1 MPSLYSPA
9 DSNAVLDRIKR
20 LNPAS
25 QGQWGIMNVAQM
37 LAHTQQPLRVALGDL
52 HLKQGLLGRF
62 LGPYFKRKI
71 LTKGFGRNT
80 PTDKAFVV
88 ADQRQFEEE
97 RQKLTT
103 LIQRF
108 TAGGPAA
115 VSKEPHP
122 FFGPMTEDEWDRLQ
136 WLHLDHHLRQFGV

>member
-1 MPSLYSPA
+1 MPSLYSST
-9 DSNAVLDRIKR
+9 DSSAVLDRIKR

-25 QGQWGIMNVAQM
+25 QGQWGIMSVAQM

-71 LTKGFGRNT
+71 LAKGFGKNT

-88 ADQRQFEEE
+88 SDPRQFEEE
-97 RQKLTT
+97 RQKLIA
-103 LIQRF
+103 LVQRF
-108 TAGGPAA
+108 TSGGPQA

-122 FFGPMTEDEWDRLQ
+122 FFGPMTEDEWDKLQ